1 MTDISKYKSVAV
13 KLDIHGLLKK
23 IGGDDFR
30 SVSGVIE
37 WLAAEEIKRRKKRK
51 KWVQHEKV
59 HLQQ

>member
-1 MTDISKYKSVAV
+1 MTDTTKYKSVAV

-51 KWVQHEKV
+51 K
-59 HLQQ
+59 